1 MLMKKITQEKVHE
14 KFHSNNGYFYNIAL
28 PTNPTVK
35 PFLKN
40 VVNLDGDG

>member
-1 MLMKKITQEKVHE
+1 MIGKYQKIK
-14 KFHSNNGYFYNIAL
+14 KFHSNNGYFYNIT
-28 PTNPTVK
+28 PPINPTVK